1 MMHDIFFA
9 LEQGATLL
17 TANRRLTR
25 HLCCMFDA
33 RQEAKGRT
41 AWRSADIL
49 PLPAWLGRCWDD
61 IAESAAMGES
71 PTLLNSHQELTLWE
85 RIIAESPEGR
95 GLLRVSAT
103 AQDALEAWA
112 LLMQWKVTL
121 DGRNNVFNEDVLT
134 FQRWA
139 RSFEELRRVSGWIEN
154 ARLPD
159 FIAWQIHAGAL
170 KAPRHLLLAGF
181 DELTPQQ
188 QALFEALRAAGSEVS
203 EVQLPTFPQSRARRV
218 GFADSD
224 AEIIAAARWSRH
236 LLEEQGNGGAIGVV
250 IHDLAT
256 LREKVARIFN
266 DVLLPD
272 SILPG
277 ETEDVSL
284 YNISLGTPLS
294 DQPLINAAL
303 LIIEMAQGKLP
314 LEKVGALLC
323 SPFLAGSEQEMT
335 RRGLLDARLRRFG
348 ELTVSVEEIKR
359 HAITADACPLLG
371 ARLQQC
377 IEVMHTL
384 PRHQPPSAWAAT
396 FPRLLVAMGW
406 PGERSLSSHEHQT
419 AMAWRELLADYARLD
434 EVVARQ
440 SLDEV
445 LAGLRKM
452 AADTLFQPQ
461 GMDVPIQIL
470 GVMEAAGMH
479 FDHLWVMG
487 LHDEVWPTPPR
498 PNPFLPL
505 SLQRTQSLPHASAAR
520 ELAFARRMTERL
532 LASAP
537 EVVMSY
543 PQRDGDRHLRPSPL
557 IAGLEEAAPGV
568 VPGYMSVAQITSYV
582 AVTHQSADIESM
594 EDYQAPSLPEGSL
607 ASGGTGIFKQQAA
620 CPFRAFAEYRLGA
633 RPLATTQIGL
643 NPMERGQ
650 LLHSSL
656 EQVWQKLHS
665 HEKLCSASD
674 ETINDIV
681 KQAVAAAVGAMA
693 GKRRLTFTEK
703 FTELEKNRLERL
715 VTAWLAL
722 EKQRAPFTVFEP
734 EQERIVQVG
743 GINVTTRID
752 RIDQLPDGRQVII
765 DYKTGISNI
774 NGWFGERP
782 DEPQLPLYCAFNEQ
796 EVAALM
802 FAQVRNSDMKFKGL
816 AQYDG
821 IAPGITAIGE
831 IENISSWNGLVEGWK
846 VTLHN
851 LGAAFRTGHA
861 PVGPKNPPQTC
872 KFCALTPLCRIHE
885 HDGLGLADDAQVVGN
900 EV

>member
-1 MMHDIFFA
+1 MDDIFSA

-17 TANRRLTR
+17 TANRRLSR
-25 HLCCMFDA
+25 HLRRLFDT
-33 RQEAKGRT
+33 RQEAQGR
-41 AWRSADIL
+41 AVWRSADIL
-49 PLPAWLGRCWDD
+49 PLPAWLGRCWGEM
-61 IAESAAMGES
+61 AESAALGEY
-71 PTLLNSHQELTLWE
+71 PTLLNTQQELTLWE
-85 RIIAESPEGR
+85 RIIAESPEGQ

-112 LLMQWKVTL
+112 LLMQWKVRL
-121 DGRNNVFNEDVLT
+121 DDRNNVFNEDVLA

-139 RSFEELRRVSGWIEN
+139 RSFEDLCRVSGWMEN

-159 FIAWQIHAGAL
+159 FIARQIHAGAL
-170 KAPRHLLLAGF
+170 MTPRHLLLAGF

-188 QALFEALRAAGSEVS
+188 QTLFEALRAAGSEVS
-203 EVQLPTFPQSRARRV
+203 EIQLPSFPQSRARRI
-218 GFADSD
+218 GFAGAD
-224 AEIIAAARWSRH
+224 AEITAAARWSRH
-236 LLEEQGNGGAIGVV
+236 LLEQGNAYAIGVV
-250 IHDLAT
+250 IHDLGT

-266 DVLLPD
+266 EVLLPA
-272 SILPG
+272 SIMPG
-277 ETEDVSL
+277 ETADASL
-284 YNISLGTPLS
+284 CNISLGMPLL

-303 LIIEMAQGKLP
+303 LIIEMARGKLP
-314 LEKVGALLC
+314 LEKLGALLI
-323 SPFLAGSEQEMT
+323 SPFLAGGEQEMT
-335 RRGLLDARLRRFG
+335 RRGWLDARLRRFG

-377 IEVMHTL
+377 IELMHAL
-384 PRHQPPSAWAAT
+384 PRHQAPSAWKAT
-396 FPRLLVAMGW
+396 FSGLLAAMGW
-406 PGERSLSSHEHQT
+406 PGERPLNSQEYQT

-440 SLDEV
+440 SLNEA
-445 LAGLRKM
+445 LACLRKM

-461 GMDVPIQIL
+461 GMDAPIQIL
-470 GVMEAAGMH
+470 GVMEAAGIH

-487 LHDEVWPTPPR
+487 LHDEVWPAPPR

-505 SLQRTQSLPHASAAR
+505 SLQRAQGLPHASAAR

-557 IAGLEEAAPGV
+557 IAGLEEAVPEDL
-568 VPGYMSVAQITSYV
+568 PGYMSMAQIISF
-582 AVTHQSADIESM
+582 AAITHQAAAIESM
-594 EDYQAPSLPEGSL
+594 EDYQAPSLQEGSL
-607 ASGGTGIFKQQAA
+607 VSGGTGVFKQQAA

-656 EQVWQKLHS
+656 EQTWQKLQS
-665 HEKLCSASD
+665 YENLCSFSD
-674 ETINDIV
+674 ETIKDIV
-681 KQAVAAAVGAMA
+681 RQAVAAAISAMA

-703 FTELEKNRLERL
+703 FTALEKNRLEGL

-734 EQERIVQVG
+734 EQERVVQIG

-752 RIDQLPDGRQVII
+752 RVDQLPDGRQVII

-774 NGWFGERP
+774 SGWFGDRP

-802 FAQVRNSDMKFKGL
+802 FAQVRSGDMKFKGL
-816 AQYDG
+816 AQYAG
-821 IAPGITAIGE
+821 IAPGITAISE
-831 IENISSWNGLVEGWK
+831 IEDISSWNGLVDEWK
-846 VTLHN
+846 AILHS
-851 LGAAFRTGHA
+851 LGAAFRAGHA

-872 KFCALTPLCRIHE
+872 KFCPLTPLCRIHE
-885 HDGLGLADDAQVVGN
+885 HEGPGFADDEQMVGN
-900 EV
+900 EI

>member
-17 TANRRLTR
+17 TANRRLAR

-33 RQEAKGRT
+33 RQEAKGRA
-41 AWRSADIL
+41 AWRSADVL

-61 IAESAAMGES
+61 MAESATLGEH
-71 PTLLNSHQELTLWE
+71 PALLNTQQELTLWE
-85 RIIAESPEGR
+85 RIITESPQGQ

-112 LLMQWKVTL
+112 LLMQWKVML
-121 DGRNNVFNEDVLT
+121 DGRNNIFNEDVLAV
-134 FQRWA
+134 QRWA
-139 RSFEELRRVSGWIEN
+139 QSFEELCRVSGWMEN

-159 FIAWQIHAGAL
+159 FIARQIHAGAL

-203 EVQLPTFPQSRARRV
+203 EVQLPSFPQSRARRV

-224 AEIIAAARWSRH
+224 AEIAFAARWSRH
-236 LLEEQGNGGAIGVV
+236 LLEQGHGGAIGVV
-250 IHDLAT
+250 IHDLGT

-266 DVLLPD
+266 DVLLPA
-272 SILPG
+272 SIMPG
-277 ETEDVSL
+277 EPADVSL

-314 LEKVGALLC
+314 LEKLGALLC
-323 SPFLAGSEQEMT
+323 SPFLAGGEQEMT

-348 ELTVSVEEIKR
+348 ELTVSVDEIKR
-359 HAITADACPLLG
+359 HALTADACPLLG
-371 ARLQQC
+371 ARLRQC

-384 PRHQPPSAWAAT
+384 PRHQLPSAWAAT

-406 PGERSLSSHEHQT
+406 PGERPLDSHEYQT
-419 AMAWRELLADYARLD
+419 VMAWRELLADYARLD

-440 SLDEV
+440 SLNEA
-445 LAGLRKM
+445 LARLRKM

-461 GMDVPIQIL
+461 GMDAPIQIL

-505 SLQRTQSLPHASAAR
+505 SLQRTQGLPHASAPR

-557 IAGLEEAAPGV
+557 IVSLEEAVPEGL
-568 VPGYMSVAQITSYV
+568 PGYMSAAQIPSYA
-582 AVTHQSADIESM
+582 AVTYQAAAIESM
-594 EDYQAPSLPEGSL
+594 GDYQAPSLPEGSL

-620 CPFRAFAEYRLGA
+620 CPFRAFAEHRLGA

-650 LLHSSL
+650 LLHASL
-656 EQVWQKLHS
+656 EQAWQKLHS
-665 HEKLCSASD
+665 YERLCSASD
-674 ETINDIV
+674 EAINDIV
-681 KQAVAAAVGAMA
+681 TQAVTAAIGAMA
-693 GKRRLTFTEK
+693 EKRRLIFTEK
-703 FTELEKNRLERL
+703 FTELEKNRLEKL

-734 EQERIVQVG
+734 EQERVVQVG

-752 RIDQLPDGRQVII
+752 RIDQLPDGRQVIV
-765 DYKTGISNI
+765 DYKTGVSDTG
-774 NGWFGERP
+774 GWFGDRP

-796 EVAALM
+796 EVAALT
-802 FAQVRNSDMKFKGL
+802 FAQVRSGDMKFKGL

-821 IAPGITAIGE
+821 IAPGIKAIGK
-831 IENISSWNGLVEGWK
+831 IESISSWHGLVEEWRA
-846 VTLHN
+846 TLHN

-861 PVGPKNPPQTC
+861 PVDPKNPPQTC

-885 HDGLGLADDAQVVGN
+885 HDGVGLEGDAQEAG
-900 EV
+900 E

>member
-1 MMHDIFFA
+1 MHDIFSA

-25 HLCCMFDA
+25 HLCRMFDA
-33 RQEAKGRT
+33 RQEAKGRA

-61 IAESAAMGES
+61 IGESAAMGEH
-71 PTLLNSHQELTLWE
+71 PTLLNTQQELTLWE
-85 RIIAESPEGR
+85 RIIAESPEGQ

-103 AQDALEAWA
+103 AQDTLEAWA

-121 DGRNNVFNEDVLT
+121 DGRNNVFNEDVLA

-139 RSFEELRRVSGWIEN
+139 RSFEELCRVSGWMEN

-159 FIAWQIHAGAL
+159 FIARQIHVGAL

-203 EVQLPTFPQSRARRV
+203 EIQLPSFPQSRARRV
-218 GFADSD
+218 GFADAD
-224 AEIIAAARWSRH
+224 TEITVAARWSRH
-236 LLEEQGNGGAIGVV
+236 LLEQGDAGTIGVV
-250 IHDLAT
+250 IHDLGT

-266 DVLLPD
+266 DVLLPA
-272 SILPG
+272 SIMPG
-277 ETEDVSL
+277 ETADASL

-294 DQPLINAAL
+294 DQPHINVAL
-303 LIIEMAQGKLP
+303 LIIEMAQGELP
-314 LEKVGALLC
+314 LEKLGALLN
-323 SPFLAGSEQEMT
+323 SPFLAGGEQEMT

-348 ELTVSVEEIKR
+348 ELTVTVDELKH
-359 HAITADACPLLG
+359 HALAVHACPLLG

-377 IEVMHTL
+377 IEVIHAL
-384 PRHQPPSAWAAT
+384 PRHQAPSAWAAT

-406 PGERSLSSHEHQT
+406 PGERSLSSQEYQT
-419 AMAWRELLADYARLD
+419 VMAWRELLADYARLD

-440 SLDEV
+440 SLNEA
-445 LAGLRKM
+445 LPGLRKM

-461 GMDVPIQIL
+461 GADAPIQIL

-505 SLQRTQSLPHASAAR
+505 SLQRTQGLPHASAAR

-557 IAGLEEAAPGV
+557 ITDLEEIVPADL
-568 VPGYMSVAQITSYV
+568 PGYMSAAQIISYA
-582 AVTHQSADIESM
+582 AVTHQAAAIEIM
-594 EDYQAPSLPEGSL
+594 EDYQAPALHEGAL

-650 LLHSSL
+650 LLHSAL
-656 EQVWQKLHS
+656 EQTWQVLRS
-665 HEKLCSASD
+665 YENLCSFSD
-674 ETINDIV
+674 ETIQDIV
-681 KQAVAAAVGAMA
+681 KQTVSVAVGDMA
-693 GKRRLTFTEK
+693 RKRRLTFTEK
-703 FTELEKNRLERL
+703 FTELEKNRLEKL

-722 EKQRAPFTVFEP
+722 EKQRAPFTVFKP
-734 EQERIVQVG
+734 EQERVVQVG

-752 RIDQLPDGRQVII
+752 RIDQLPDGKQVII
-765 DYKTGISNI
+765 DYKTGIANI
-774 NGWFGERP
+774 NGWFGDRP

-796 EVAALM
+796 EAAALM

-816 AQYDG
+816 AQYSG
-821 IAPGITAIGE
+821 ITPGIKAIGE
-831 IENISSWNGLVEGWK
+831 TENIASWNGLIEGWK
-846 VTLHN
+846 ATLHS

-861 PVGPKNPPQTC
+861 PVDPKDPPQTC
-872 KFCALTPLCRIHE
+872 TFCALTPLCRIHE
-885 HDGLGLADDAQVVGN
+885 HDGLGLVGDEQAVGDN
-900 EV
+900 S